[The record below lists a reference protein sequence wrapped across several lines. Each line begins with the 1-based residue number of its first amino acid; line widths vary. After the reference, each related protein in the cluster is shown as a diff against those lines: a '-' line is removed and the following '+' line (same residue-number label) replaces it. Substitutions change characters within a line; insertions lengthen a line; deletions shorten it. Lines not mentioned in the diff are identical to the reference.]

1 MSIIVNSFISL
12 IIMLATV
19 YTWVIIISA
28 LLSFVNPDP
37 YNPIV
42 KLIRD
47 LTEPVYYR
55 VRKMFP
61 FVIVS
66 GFDLSPLVVLFALNI
81 LTSILSR
88 LYIWV

>member
-88 LYIWV
+88 LYI

>member
-1 MSIIVNSFISL
+1 MSIIVNAFLSL

-19 YTWVIIISA
+19 YTWIIIISA

-42 KLIRD
+42 KFVRD

-55 VRKMFP
+55 VRKLFP

-66 GFDLSPLVVLFALNI
+66 GLDLSPLVVLFALNI
-81 LTSILSR
+81 VTSILSR
-88 LYIWV
+88 LYI